1 MRNLRAFIR
10 AIAVILTIASATA
23 WAASQELP
31 PLPALVQESTDLVE
45 PAFRPPHELP
55 PVSVLSPVK
64 AWPGWQQFLAY
75 REALRWFGG
84 IILGLMVLLVLTHFA
99 IYGYHHVRPT
109 GRMVKRYSWVEVL
122 LHDLLALSFVGA
134 WVSSTYL
141 VLAKYVL
148 EYGEE
153 ELAVPFGR
161 LTSTVHIAS
170 GLLFLGS
177 LVALAVIW
185 RPAMR
190 FVSYDRDW
198 LKRLGGYFSR
208 GHQILPAGKFNAG
221 QKIWFYVSILLGILV
236 SVSGAL
242 IYYPAL
248 LGLRWGILLYA
259 VHTALAVASSAMV
272 IGHVYLAVLAHP
284 RAVRAIITGEMDEAC
299 LREDHPL
306 EKIPEAGEQ
315 AR

>member
-1 MRNLRAFIR
+1 M
-10 AIAVILTIASATA
+10 ASAVA

-31 PLPALVQESTDLVE
+31 PIPALVQESTDLVE
-45 PAFRPPHELP
+45 PVFRPPHELP
-55 PVSVLSPVK
+55 PISALLPGK

-84 IILGLMVLLVLTHFA
+84 IILGLMVLLVLTHVS
-99 IYGYHHVRPT
+99 IYGYHYVQPT
-109 GRMVKRYSWVEVL
+109 GRMVKRYSWVEVF
-122 LHDLLALSFVGA
+122 LHDVLALSFVGTWA
-134 WVSSTYL
+134 SSTYL
-141 VLAKYVL
+141 ILAKYVL
-148 EYGEE
+148 GNGEE

-161 LTSTVHIAS
+161 LTSTVHIVS

-177 LVALAVIW
+177 LVALAVMW
-185 RPAMR
+185 RPVMR

-208 GHQILPAGKFNAG
+208 GHPILPAGKFNAG

-242 IYYPAL
+242 IYYPGL
-248 LGLRWGILLYA
+248 LGLRWDIFLYV
-259 VHTALAVASSAMV
+259 VHTALAVAASAMV
-272 IGHVYLAVLAHP
+272 IVHVYLAVLAHP
-284 RAVRAIITGEMDEAC
+284 HAARAIITGEMDEAC

-306 EKIPEAGEQ
+306 EAIPEAAEQ
-315 AR
+315 PR